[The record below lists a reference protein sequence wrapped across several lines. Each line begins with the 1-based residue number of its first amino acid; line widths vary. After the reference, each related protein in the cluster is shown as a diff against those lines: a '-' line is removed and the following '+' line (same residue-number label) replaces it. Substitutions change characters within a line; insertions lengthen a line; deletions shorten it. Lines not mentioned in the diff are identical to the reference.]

1 MRVSFGM
8 KWKINGLEN
17 TDWLSIV
24 IFFILAFII
33 SLAAYALVWYFITLL
48 LDISFA
54 WNHAV
59 VFYIV
64 CTACGGVNTKWE
76 GV

>member
-24 IFFILAFII
+24 IFFVLAFII
-33 SLAAYALVWYFITLL
+33 SFAAYVLVWYFITLL
-48 LDISFA
+48 LGISFV

-64 CTACGGVNTKWE
+64 CAAVSGFKFSYSSK
-76 GV
+76 